1 MRPTEILSA
10 EHRVIERVLML
21 AEQLQGLSVATVS
34 VGVVALALLVAGGRR
49 LPARPVALGV
59 VVLSIAAAEVLGL
72 AAHGVTVT
80 GSIPAG
86 LPELGLP
93 SLRLVDVEG
102 IFPLAAGCLLLA
114 YIEGV
119 SAARSFAEK
128 HGYALD
134 ARQEFLGIGAA
145 NLMAGLGHGY
155 PVAGGLSQSAV
166 AEKAGSRTPLTLI
179 LASVTLGLCL
189 LFISRLIAFSL

>member
-1 MRPTEILSA
+1 M
-10 EHRVIERVLML
+10 
-21 AEQLQGLSVATVS
+21 
-34 VGVVALALLVAGGRR
+34 
-49 LPARPVALGV
+49 
-59 VVLSIAAAEVLGL
+59 
-72 AAHGVTVT
+72 
-80 GSIPAG
+80 
-86 LPELGLP
+86 
-93 SLRLVDVEG
+93 EG

-134 ARQEFLGIGAA
+134 PRQEFLGIGAA

-166 AEKAGSRTPLTLI
+166 AEKAGSRTPLTLVFASAT
-179 LASVTLGLCL
+179 LAFCL
-189 LFISRLIAFSL
+189 LFLTGRWRTCQRRRWLRWC